1 MAISPHLLLPLL
13 LAAAAASAF
22 AGANDL
28 VGELQSLRSRS
39 PSGVVHLTDTS
50 VTRFLSS
57 ASRPYSV
64 LVFFD
69 ATSLHSKTDLH
80 LPQLRREFAL
90 LSASFHA
97 NNPDSSDLFFADI
110 EFSESQHS
118 FSQFGVNSLPHVRL
132 IRPEHSRLADSEQMD
147 QSHFSRLADSMVEF
161 VEARTGLEVGPI
173 VRPPLVS
180 RNQMILLALLFLISI
195 PFGIKRIM
203 EGDTLLHDRKLW
215 MAGALFVYF
224 FSVSGGMYG
233 IIRHTPMFIT
243 DREDPNKLVFF
254 YHGSGMQLGAEG
266 FASGRWFTW
275 ITGRLGTAFIPSGRV
290 AGGKCCPNRPSMLL
304 SFVAEDVESSI
315 QIDHTEIEHHFG
327 CNFVLP
333 SLAFQ
338 FSVTVAEDVNHGL
351 VWVIIP

>member
-1 MAISPHLLLPLL
+1 MAISSHLLLPLL
-13 LAAAAASAF
+13 LAAAAASTF

-39 PSGVVHLTDTS
+39 PAGVIHLTDTS

-57 ASRPYSV
+57 PAPRPYSV

-180 RNQMILLALLFLISI
+180 RNQMILLVLLFLISI

-254 YHGSGMQLGAEG
+254 YQGSGMQLGAEG
-266 FASGRWFTW
+266 FAVGFLYTLVGLM
-275 ITGRLGTAFIPSGRV
+275 IAVVTH
-290 AGGKCCPNRPSMLL
+290 LL
-304 SFVAEDVESSI
+304 VKVESLQTQRFAMLAVMAI
-315 QIDHTEIEHHFG
+315 GWWAVRKVIYLDNWKTGYGIHTFW
-327 CNFVLP
+327 P
-333 SLAFQ
+333 S
-338 FSVTVAEDVNHGL
+338 S
-351 VWVIIP
+351 WR

>member
-1 MAISPHLLLPLL
+1 METLLRLGLIHIYPWPWRSSP
-13 LAAAAASAF
+13 AS
-22 AGANDL
+22 
-28 VGELQSLRSRS
+28 SSRS
-39 PSGVVHLTDTS
+39 
-50 VTRFLSS
+50 SS
-57 ASRPYSV
+57 PAPRPYSV

-180 RNQMILLALLFLISI
+180 RNQMILLGLLFLISI

-254 YHGSGMQLGAEG
+254 YQGSGMQLGAEG
-266 FASGRWFTW
+266 FAVGFLYTLVGLM
-275 ITGRLGTAFIPSGRV
+275 IAVMTH
-290 AGGKCCPNRPSMLL
+290 LL
-304 SFVAEDVESSI
+304 VKVESLQTQRFAMLAIMAVGWWAVRKVTYGSTVKLMHEKTKVSCFGGDG
-315 QIDHTEIEHHFG
+315 QSDTGDYWRLEIEG
-327 CNFVLP
+327 K
-333 SLAFQ
+333 
-338 FSVTVAEDVNHGL
+338 DK
-351 VWVIIP
+351 VWKRDQKAV